1 MSFKKSFSFFSRH
14 SDIRVFIKEWLAMLI
29 YPFDHLR
36 KNILINPKFGLL
48 SRVQYTTH
56 KYILG

>member
-1 MSFKKSFSFFSRH
+1 
-14 SDIRVFIKEWLAMLI
+14 VFIKEWLAMLI